1 MLTGDEQIWK
11 EVQESLKQIEELK
24 AHWSILSPAG
34 PASCWLLLSREPPEP
49 GPGLKALSAALAQLA
64 VWGTAREECSEI
76 STEP

>member
-34 PASCWLLLSREPPEP
+34 PASCWLLLSQEPPEP
-49 GPGLKALSAALAQLA
+49 GPG
-64 VWGTAREECSEI
+64 SE
-76 STEP
+76 SSQRCLGPASSVGNRPGGLQ